1 MRHVDFLITNPKHHI
16 EAALPVMEKLAVPP
30 YGYQCRVVSL
40 CEFRGF
46 PTPTERFAAAG
57 LPVVR
62 VVPFQ
67 FRSPSSSVPGGRAG
81 REGWLPKLVRALV
94 WKLLMLRL
102 YQLFKTHRPDLVV
115 LPNDSAYPNN
125 RICQLLHRLGI
136 PFMLMQEGIR
146 FPLPGV
152 EQADAYGRGGAVA
165 VAAWGAASAAYF
177 KTQGVAEK
185 DIKLTGSPRFD
196 SLRAVEW
203 HTEAMRLK
211 AELGW
216 ERPVLL
222 LLSNPID
229 DQGFC
234 TTQEKLDL
242 VARFIEAS
250 APVLEVHGLDLAIK
264 LHPRESVARFQ
275 EVADR
280 FMGEANIYIL
290 QQHSLYALFPL
301 SQVAV
306 VMASTTGLEA
316 LLMDVPL
323 GVLETPGAGFV
334 YDYVSSGAAI
344 GLRLDAELP
353 GQLAALLQQQG
364 TNGQAEAYLAHN
376 FSHLGRSAEVICDV
390 IRQILEPAH

>member
-1 MRHVDFLITNPKHHI
+1 MPHVDFLITNPKHHI
-16 EAALPVMEKLAVPP
+16 EAALPVIKKLAVPS
-30 YGYQCRVVSL
+30 YGYRCRVVSL

-46 PTPTERFAAAG
+46 PTPTDRFAAANI
-57 LPVVR
+57 PVVR

-67 FRSPSSSVPGGRAG
+67 FRSPSASLPGGRDG
-81 REGWLPKLVRALV
+81 REGWLPSLVRTLV
-94 WKLLMLRL
+94 WKLLALRL

-125 RICQLLHRLGI
+125 RICMLLHSLGI

-177 KTQGVAEK
+177 KTQGVAETN
-185 DIKLTGSPRFD
+185 IKRTGSPRFD
-196 SLRAVEW
+196 SLRAVDW
-203 HTEAMRLK
+203 HAEAATLK

-216 ERPVLL
+216 KRPVLL

-242 VARFIEAS
+242 VARFIEAA
-250 APVLEVHGLDLAIK
+250 APVLDAHGLDLAIK
-264 LHPRESVARFQ
+264 LHPRESVERFQ
-275 EVADR
+275 DVADR
-280 FMGEANIYIL
+280 VAGGPNIYIL
-290 QQHSLYALFPL
+290 QQVSLYALFPL
-301 SQVAV
+301 AKAAV

-316 LLMDVPL
+316 LMMEVPL
-323 GVLETPGAGFV
+323 GVLEMPGTGFV
-334 YDYVSSGAAI
+334 YDYVSSGAAM
-344 GLRLDAELP
+344 GLRLDEQMP
-353 GQLAALLQQQG
+353 GQLATLLQQEG
-364 TNGQAEAYLAHN
+364 TNGQAKAYLAYN
-376 FSHLGRSAEVICDV
+376 FSHLGQSAEAVCDV
-390 IRQILEPAH
+390 IRQIIAPTP